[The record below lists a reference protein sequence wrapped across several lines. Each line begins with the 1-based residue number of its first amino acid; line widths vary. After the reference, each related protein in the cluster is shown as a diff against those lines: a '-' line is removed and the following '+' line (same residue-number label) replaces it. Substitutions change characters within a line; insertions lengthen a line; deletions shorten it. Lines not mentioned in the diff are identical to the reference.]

1 MFELKFAI
9 TKNKSVSSQAV
20 GALALVYAV
29 DNIDTGVYTASIG

>member
-9 TKNKSVSSQAV
+9 IEQKSVSSQAV
-20 GALALVYAV
+20 GALALV